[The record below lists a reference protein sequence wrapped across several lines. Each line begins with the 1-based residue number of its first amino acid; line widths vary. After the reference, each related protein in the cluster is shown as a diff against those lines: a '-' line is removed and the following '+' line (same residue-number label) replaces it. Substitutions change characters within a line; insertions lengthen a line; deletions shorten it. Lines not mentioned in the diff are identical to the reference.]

1 MGRAARLILEVEI
14 AERVPVLVVADDE
27 QTSFVSSICHVGGK
41 ATRDCQSN
49 STLSPRRLVGNCD
62 INLGYVGYER
72 RRHCDVEFDEAVFR
86 RPDDISLEKFIIP
99 AINSNILIG
108 GHFTVAR
115 LIHDNPN
122 RDGSAGH

>member
-1 MGRAARLILEVEI
+1 VI
-14 AERVPVLVVADDE
+14 ADDE
-27 QTSFVSSICHVGGK
+27 AGFVVLVDRPSVAGEQ
-41 ATRDCQSN
+41 ARDCQSN
-49 STLSPRRLVGNCD
+49 STLSPRRVVGNCN

-86 RPDDISLEKFIIP
+86 RPDDIFFEKFIIP
-99 AINSNILIG
+99 AINSYILIG

-122 RDGSAGH
+122 RNGSAGH